1 MLTWSEF
8 RDAEPDLAEAGRA
21 LLYQFGGVG
30 LAFLATVRADG
41 GPRMHPMCPVLVPEG
56 LFGLIEPSPKLQDLR
71 RDPRCALHSFPPAQN
86 EDAFYV
92 TGRVELP
99 ADPALREAVDRA
111 FLAERHLDR
120 PPPGFEDQTL
130 VEFRVGTCLLTRTTG
145 HGDWAPKHTVWR
157 HRDR

>member
-1 MLTWSEF
+1 VLTWNEF
-8 RDAEPDLAEAGRA
+8 RAAEPELAEAGRA

-30 LAFLATVRADG
+30 LAFLGTVRADG
-41 GPRMHPMCPVLVPEG
+41 GPRLHPMCPILRPDG
-56 LFGLIEPSPKLQDLR
+56 LFGLLEPSPKLNDLR
-71 RDPRCALHSFPPAQN
+71 RDRRCALHSFPPAQN

-111 FLAERHLDR
+111 FLAERHLDG
-120 PPPGFEDQTL
+120 PPPGFSEQTL
-130 VEFRVGTCLLTRTTG
+130 VEFRIGTCLLTRTTG

>member
-1 MLTWSEF
+1 CSTAGPAARSAAASVLTWNEF
-8 RDAEPDLAEAGRA
+8 RDAEPELAEAGRA

-56 LFGLIEPSPKLQDLR
+56 LSGLAGPPPKLRDLGGA
-71 RDPRCALHSFPPAQN
+71 PRCALHAFPPAEN

-99 ADPALREAVDRA
+99 TDEARRETVDRA
-111 FLAERHLDR
+111 FLAERHLEA
-120 PPPGFEDQTL
+120 PPPGFGDQTL
-130 VEFRVGTCLLTRTTG
+130 VEFRIG
-145 HGDWAPKHTVWR
+145 
-157 HRDR
+157 

>member
-41 GPRMHPMCPVLVPEG
+41 GPRLHPMCPVLVPEG
-56 LFGLIEPSPKLQDLR
+56 RFGLIEPSPKLQDLR
-71 RDPRCALHSFPPAQN
+71 RDPRFALHSFPPAET

-92 TGRVELP
+92 TGRVDLP
-99 ADPALREAVDRA
+99 TDPARRGAADRA
-111 FLAERHLDR
+111 FLAERHLDV
-120 PPPGFEDQTL
+120 PPPGFGDQAL
-130 VEFRVGTCLLTRTTG
+130 VEFRIGTCLLTRTTG
-145 HGDWAPKHTVWR
+145 HGDWAPRHTVWR
-157 HRDR
+157 GDR

>member
-1 MLTWSEF
+1 VLTWNEF
-8 RDAEPDLAEAGRA
+8 RAAEPELAEAGRA

-30 LAFLATVRADG
+30 LAFLGTVRADG
-41 GPRMHPMCPVLVPEG
+41 GPRLHPMCPILRPDG
-56 LFGLIEPSPKLQDLR
+56 LFGLLEPSPKLQDLR

-111 FLAERHLDR
+111 FLAERHLDG
-120 PPPGFEDQTL
+120 PPPGFAEQTL
-130 VEFRVGTCLLTRTTG
+130 VEFRIGTCLLTRTTG

>member
-1 MLTWSEF
+1 MLTWNEF
-8 RDAEPDLAEAGRA
+8 RAAEPELAEAGRA

-30 LAFLATVRADG
+30 LAFLGTVRADG
-41 GPRMHPMCPVLVPEG
+41 GPRLHPMCPILRPDG
-56 LFGLIEPSPKLQDLR
+56 LFGLLEPSPKLQDLR

-99 ADPALREAVDRA
+99 DDPALREAVDRA
-111 FLAERHLDR
+111 FLAERHLDG
-120 PPPGFEDQTL
+120 PPPGFAEQTL
-130 VEFRVGTCLLTRTTG
+130 VEFRIGTCLLTRTTG